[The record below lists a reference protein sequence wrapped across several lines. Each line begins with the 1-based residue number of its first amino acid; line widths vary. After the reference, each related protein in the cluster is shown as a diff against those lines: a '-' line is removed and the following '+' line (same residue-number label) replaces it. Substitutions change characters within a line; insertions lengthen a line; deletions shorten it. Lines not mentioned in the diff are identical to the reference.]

1 MNDQRDEELSNNP
14 KSPYGIEGPGQY
26 WRRARHES
34 DTDENSRPDNDANKS
49 HENGNTIESSIQGQ
63 MPGPRYPAREN
74 MPYEPPAGQSGYGR
88 AADYGWGM
96 SKDMPNTGYQP
107 PAEQSAPWEP
117 TAEQPGYGRYA
128 TQGSVGGFGGVSSGG
143 SSGGGFG
150 GFGGSGSFTDG
161 GTGSGGFGS
170 GYAMPGYP
178 EPGEPRVAAV
188 AQKRSTNP
196 GILRW
201 VAVVVVSA
209 LIGGIVGAASVS
221 MGRNSSGNG
230 GNATVSVSNGPSGPA
245 ILANGAQIPQ
255 IVKKILPSVV
265 SIKATGV
272 SSGSSLGGGSSP
284 FGSSPFGSSP
294 FGGGSAGTV
303 VDEGTGMIITS
314 SGEVVT
320 NNHVIAGATS
330 ITVTLYG
337 QSSSLPA
344 KLIGTDPTD
353 DVALLQIENAPSN
366 LSPVTF
372 GKSSNLQVGDGVIAV
387 GNALGLS
394 LKSPTVTS
402 GIVSALGRS
411 VQAGS
416 ATSSA
421 VEDLTSMIQTDAAI
435 NSGNSG
441 GPLVDSAGHV
451 IGMDTAVASSSAG
464 NAPAQ
469 NIGFAIPS
477 DRIISLL
484 PQLRKGGTVAQ
495 PKAYLGVYITSLNS
509 QLKSEYNFVPNSG
522 AVVMQVE
529 PGSPAQV
536 AGIQA
541 GDVIVAI
548 DGQKITSASALGAA
562 ISSKKPGQSVT
573 ITLWQGQQKQTV
585 TATLASTPVA

>member
-1 MNDQRDEELSNNP
+1 MNEQHDEELSNNP
-14 KSPYGIEGPGQY
+14 KLSYGIEGPGQY
-26 WRRARHES
+26 WRRPQQEPDPEEASRS
-34 DTDENSRPDNDANKS
+34 ENNTSEVSGNLMEPGTHGHISEASYPSEASR
-49 HENGNTIESSIQGQ
+49 
-63 MPGPRYPAREN
+63 
-74 MPYEPPAGQSGYGR
+74 PYEPPAGQGVYGSTTAGGREAPTQWGGPDNRPGIGYYPPVGQNDPWGR
-88 AADYGWGM
+88 
-96 SKDMPNTGYQP
+96 
-107 PAEQSAPWEP
+107 
-117 TAEQPGYGRYA
+117 TAEQPGYGRYIG
-128 TQGSVGGFGGVSSGG
+128 QGSFGSGSGIMAGNDFEEGSGGPGGFGGPG
-143 SSGGGFG
+143 GGGFG
-150 GFGGSGSFTDG
+150 AGSGFADG
-161 GTGSGGFGS
+161 SEAGGQ
-170 GYAMPGYP
+170 YAPTATL
-178 EPGEPRVAAV
+178 R
-188 AQKRSTNP
+188 RRINP
-196 GILRW
+196 SMLRW
-201 VAVVVVSA
+201 ITVIVVSA
-209 LIGGIVGAASVS
+209 VVGAIVGAAAVS
-221 MGRNSSGNG
+221 MGSNSSSNG
-230 GNATVSVSNGPSGPA
+230 GSATVSVSNGPAGPA

-272 SSGSSLGGGSSP
+272 SSGSSLGESSSP

-294 FGGGSAGTV
+294 FGSGSVGTV

-314 SGEVVT
+314 SGQVVT

-366 LSPVTF
+366 LTPVTF
-372 GKSSNLQVGDGVIAV
+372 GKSSNLQVGDAVIAI

-402 GIVSALGRS
+402 GIISALGRN

-416 ATSSA
+416 ATSA
-421 VEDLTSMIQTDAAI
+421 ATEDLTSMIQTDAAI

-451 IGMDTAVASSSAG
+451 VGMDTAVASSSAG

-477 DRIISLL
+477 DRIVSLL
-484 PQLRKGGTVAQ
+484 PQLRKGGTVSQ
-495 PKAYLGVYITSLNS
+495 PKAFLGVYITSMNS

-522 AVVMQVE
+522 AVVMQVD

-548 DGQKITSASALGAA
+548 DGQKITSASDLASA
-562 ISSKKPGQSVT
+562 IASKKPGQSIT